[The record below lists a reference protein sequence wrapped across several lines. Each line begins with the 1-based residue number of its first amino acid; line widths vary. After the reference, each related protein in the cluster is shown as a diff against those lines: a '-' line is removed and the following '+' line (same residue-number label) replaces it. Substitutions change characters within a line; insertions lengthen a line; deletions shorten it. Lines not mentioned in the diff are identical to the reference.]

1 MILAGDIGGTKTIL
15 ALFTCDGGE
24 IVPVDEQIFP
34 SRSYP
39 GFLQVVDEFLKV
51 GVQHVEPLQK
61 AFDGACF
68 GVAGPVVNGR
78 SETTNLPWIVDAD
91 QIGRQFKISSVAL
104 LNDVEATAY
113 GALGLTEK
121 GYGSLNPG
129 QAHAAGNR
137 AVIAAGTGLGEAILF
152 WDGSTHRPS
161 ASEGG
166 HSDFAPRNPL
176 EIKLLEYL
184 LKRYT
189 RVSYERVLS
198 GPGLWNIYQFLK
210 EAGHGEEPSWLSERL
225 SKEDP
230 PSVISE
236 AALAG
241 KAELCVKALD
251 LFASV
256 YGAEAGNL
264 ALKTLAIGG
273 IYVGGGIAPKI
284 LSKLI
289 DGTFMK
295 TFLDKGRFASLMSR
309 IPVRVI
315 LDEKTALL
323 GAARYACL
331 QGGKTS

>member
-15 ALFTCDGGE
+15 ALFTCDGE
-24 IVPVDEQIFP
+24 KPVLLDEQVFP
-34 SRSYP
+34 SRSYAD
-39 GFLQVVDEFLKV
+39 FSQVVQEFLKDRKTSFR
-51 GVQHVEPLQK
+51 E
-61 AFDGACF
+61 ACF

-78 SETTNLPWIVDAD
+78 CETTNLPWTVEAD
-91 QIGRQFKISSVAL
+91 QIGRRFKIPSVAL
-104 LNDVEATAY
+104 LNDLEATAY

-121 GYGSLNPG
+121 GYCSLNPG
-129 QAHAAGNR
+129 QADAGGNR

-152 WDGSTHRPS
+152 WDGSTCRPS

-166 HSDFAPRNPL
+166 HADFAPRNPL
-176 EIKLLEYL
+176 EIELLEYL

-198 GPGLWNIYQFLK
+198 GPGIWNIYQFLRD
-210 EAGHGEEPSWLSERL
+210 AGEGEEPSWLSERL

-230 PSVISE
+230 SSVISE

-241 KAELCVKALD
+241 KADLCVKALD
-251 LFASV
+251 LFVSV

-264 ALKTLAIGG
+264 ALKALTTGG

-284 LSKLI
+284 LSRLI
-289 DGTFMK
+289 DGAFMK
-295 TFLDKGRFASLMSR
+295 GFLDKGRFASLMSR

-323 GAARYACL
+323 GAARYACI
-331 QGGKTS
+331 QGGKSS

>member
-15 ALFTCDGGE
+15 ALFTCDGEE
-24 IVPVDEQIFP
+24 IVPVDEQVFP
-34 SRSYP
+34 SRSYAD
-39 GFLQVVDEFLKV
+39 FSQVIQEFLKDR
-51 GVQHVEPLQK
+51 GG
-61 AFDGACF
+61 AFSGACF

-78 SETTNLPWIVDAD
+78 CETTNLPWTVDAD
-91 QIGRQFKISSVAL
+91 QIGRRFKISSVAL
-104 LNDVEATAY
+104 LNDLEATAY

-121 GYGSLNPG
+121 GYFSLNPG
-129 QAHAAGNR
+129 QAHVGGNR

-189 RVSYERVLS
+189 RVSYERILS

-225 SKEDP
+225 SREDP
-230 PSVISE
+230 SSVISE

-241 KAELCVKALD
+241 KAELCVEALD
-251 LFASV
+251 LFVSV

-264 ALKTLAIGG
+264 ALRALATGG

-295 TFLDKGRFASLMSR
+295 AFLDKGRFASLMSR
-309 IPVRVI
+309 IPVQVI

-323 GAARYACL
+323 GAARYVCI
-331 QGGKTS
+331 QGGKSS